1 MSANQSRRRTDLGS
15 SLEGSTKPKTDN
27 RLPYQGGELD
37 KNSLRL
43 VEIQPAAHESDPV
56 VCTLSEVTFGSKPK
70 FEALS
75 YMWGTEKADDAITL
89 NGHPFE
95 VGKNLLDAL
104 HFLRSQAMFKK
115 TCHLFWIDA
124 ICINQSDV
132 EERNRQVRIMDQIY
146 FRADTVV
153 VWLGSKYSEFQRE
166 MISELKLEESEKLG
180 EGSPQI
186 GNSTQQKMVRHL
198 RTDPYWDRL
207 WILQEI
213 GKAWQLRVCYG
224 NETFSWDD
232 FMNLMMLHNGDGATG
247 PLRLDRLLR
256 KEKYNDSHTLK
267 RLLEEHRTTK
277 CSEPRDKVY
286 GLIGLASDAGEFPI
300 DYKKSLYEVWKD
312 TMEFMNKWNLFQ
324 DESQILPIGG
334 LVKSLLMANHG
345 DPLSQLS
352 KEHKDQVDSTQL
364 LDNPKSPLVF
374 RLKAAAIGC
383 IVCVGPSAN
392 DVVSGPDEATRWR
405 TATQRLFPADELG
418 SAHQEY
424 DKLLHALLESDES
437 EVEKACFNR
446 PSPVVWEQ
454 RNTLGYQ
461 SHHLESVQDYI
472 RRVHQVTKTTTFK
485 WKQKPQEVTDRLAP
499 VQPRLYLAKDG
510 NRTQRKMGLASS
522 LVQQNDVVFRVPS
535 AKRALL
541 VRVVQEEKSKS
552 KARVVGTALTTKD
565 MCSSTPDNDYTGWT
579 TTVHLDAGTLFM
591 LLDNTHRSTLV
602 EIFGLRLGLL
612 SPNLPPDGNQ
622 HQTKN
627 HSTATLIV
635 TNLPESVKRIYTYT
649 RTSMKKPNSPE
660 AKPQPHAL
668 DPAEKRR
675 LQNRRAQHNY
685 RRREAAKAKQDKRIT
700 KAVSARRGKFL
711 LLKPTKESFPVT
723 KERQTPP
730 LPCGAYFVSARNLLL
745 SADHRLLTLV
755 HNNIIRG
762 LAANASLLNYPWS
775 TVCQDDALSN
785 FSPPPPNLDLSITQP
800 SLPVNLH
807 PTPLQY
813 EETHH
818 PWLDLIPSPQFRDNL
833 LRRGICPEM
842 A

>member
-56 VCTLSEVTFGSKPK
+56 VCTLSEVTFGSRPK

-104 HFLRSQAMFKK
+104 HFLRSQAMSKK
-115 TCHLFWIDA
+115 TCQLFWIDA

-153 VWLGSKYSEFQRE
+153 VWLGSKYTEFQNE
-166 MISELKLEESEKLG
+166 IIDELKLEKSERPG
-180 EGSPQI
+180 EDSSQSI
-186 GNSTQQKMVRHL
+186 NNAQQKMVRHL

-213 GKAWQLRVCYG
+213 GRAKKLRICFG
-224 NETFSWDD
+224 NNTFSWEH
-232 FMNLMMLHNGDGATG
+232 FMRLITMHNSDGATG
-247 PLRLDRLLR
+247 PLRLNRLLR
-256 KEKYNDSHTLK
+256 EEKYNDSHTLK
-267 RLLEEHRTTK
+267 RLLEENREAK

-312 TMEFMNKWNLFQ
+312 TMEFMNKWNLFK
-324 DESQILPIGG
+324 DESQILPMGT
-334 LVKSLLMANHG
+334 LVKSLLMANHS

-364 LDNPKSPLVF
+364 IDNPKNPLVF

-383 IVCVGPSAN
+383 IVCVGPSPS

-437 EVEKACFNR
+437 EIEKACFNR

-454 RNTLGYQ
+454 GNTLGWQ
-461 SHHLESVQDYI
+461 SHNLESVQDYF
-472 RRVHQVTKTTTFK
+472 RWVHQVTKTTTFK

-591 LLDNTHRSTLV
+591 LL
-602 EIFGLRLGLL
+602 E
-612 SPNLPPDGNQ
+612 
-622 HQTKN
+622 
-627 HSTATLIV
+627 
-635 TNLPESVKRIYTYT
+635 
-649 RTSMKKPNSPE
+649 
-660 AKPQPHAL
+660 
-668 DPAEKRR
+668 
-675 LQNRRAQHNY
+675 
-685 RRREAAKAKQDKRIT
+685 
-700 KAVSARRGKFL
+700 
-711 LLKPTKESFPVT
+711 
-723 KERQTPP
+723 
-730 LPCGAYFVSARNLLL
+730 
-745 SADHRLLTLV
+745 
-755 HNNIIRG
+755 
-762 LAANASLLNYPWS
+762 
-775 TVCQDDALSN
+775 
-785 FSPPPPNLDLSITQP
+785 
-800 SLPVNLH
+800 
-807 PTPLQY
+807 
-813 EETHH
+813 
-818 PWLDLIPSPQFRDNL
+818 
-833 LRRGICPEM
+833 
-842 A
+842 

>member
-56 VCTLSEVTFGSKPK
+56 VCTLSEVTFGSRPM

-180 EGSPQI
+180 EGSLQI

-213 GKAWQLRVCYG
+213 GKARQLRVCYG

-232 FMNLMMLHNGDGATG
+232 FMNLMTLHNGDGATG

-267 RLLEEHRTTK
+267 RLLKEHRATK

-300 DYKKSLYEVWKD
+300 DYNKSLYEVWKD
-312 TMEFMNKWNLFQ
+312 TMVFMNTWNLFQ
-324 DESQILPIGG
+324 DESQILPIGA
-334 LVKSLLMANHG
+334 LVKSLLMANHS

-364 LDNPKSPLVF
+364 IDNPENPLIF

-392 DVVSGPDEATRWR
+392 DIVSGPDEATGWR
-405 TATQRLFPADELG
+405 IATQRLFPAGELG
-418 SAHQEY
+418 PAHREY
-424 DKLLHALLESDES
+424 DKLLYALLESDES
-437 EVEKACFNR
+437 KIEKACFNR
-446 PSPVVWEQ
+446 PSSVIWEQ
-454 RNTLGYQ
+454 RNAYTCNY
-461 SHHLESVQDYI
+461 HHNILPESVRDYI
-472 RRVHQVTKTTTFK
+472 TWVHVHQVTETKTLK
-485 WKQKPQEVTDRLAP
+485 WPQRPQEVTDRLAP

-510 NRTQRKMGLASS
+510 NRTQRKMGLASC
-522 LVQQNDVVFRVPS
+522 LVQLNDVVFRIPS
-535 AKRALL
+535 SKRALL
-541 VRVVQEEKSKS
+541 VRADKEEWGRS
-552 KARVVGTALTTKD
+552 KARVFGTALTTED
-565 MCSSTPDNDYTGWT
+565 MCSSTIDNDYTGWT
-579 TTVHLDAGTLFM
+579 TTVHIDAGTIFM
-591 LLDNTHRSTLV
+591 LL
-602 EIFGLRLGLL
+602 E
-612 SPNLPPDGNQ
+612 
-622 HQTKN
+622 
-627 HSTATLIV
+627 
-635 TNLPESVKRIYTYT
+635 
-649 RTSMKKPNSPE
+649 
-660 AKPQPHAL
+660 
-668 DPAEKRR
+668 
-675 LQNRRAQHNY
+675 
-685 RRREAAKAKQDKRIT
+685 
-700 KAVSARRGKFL
+700 
-711 LLKPTKESFPVT
+711 
-723 KERQTPP
+723 
-730 LPCGAYFVSARNLLL
+730 
-745 SADHRLLTLV
+745 
-755 HNNIIRG
+755 
-762 LAANASLLNYPWS
+762 
-775 TVCQDDALSN
+775 
-785 FSPPPPNLDLSITQP
+785 
-800 SLPVNLH
+800 
-807 PTPLQY
+807 
-813 EETHH
+813 
-818 PWLDLIPSPQFRDNL
+818 
-833 LRRGICPEM
+833 
-842 A
+842 